1 MHQLTVDGA
10 VGGPG
15 VVDYRKDCPIFVSFV
30 IFTVNVIIVINPIGP
45 IPM

>member
-15 VVDYRKDCPIFVSFV
+15 VVDYRKDCPIFV
-30 IFTVNVIIVINPIGP
+30 IFTVIVIIVINPI
-45 IPM
+45 PM